1 MAKIFDFKNRE
12 IGLAC
17 SGEILLRLSPVNN
30 ELLVQGTL
38 LEKNIGGAEF
48 NVATGVSS
56 LGVKSTLI
64 TKLPENELGRYAK
77 RVINSNGVDSS
88 FIVDDNSLYKRL
100 AIYFYEYGASPRKP
114 NVTYDR
120 HDSSFQFLSVDEIAS
135 EIYDKCEI
143 FHTSGISLG
152 LCEKSKQL
160 TKDLIAKFKEKG
172 GLISFD
178 VNFRRNLWGDEEN
191 ARVKIEKILPSIDI
205 LFASE
210 ETLRK
215 MFKETGDMETIM
227 RNFARKHNL
236 SLLASTQRTVN
247 SPKSHN
253 FTSIIY
259 NCKEDKFYSEK
270 PYENIEIVDRIGSG
284 DAYVAGALY
293 GILKYNDTEMALKYG
308 NACGAV
314 KNTIMGDN
322 NCAGAG
328 LIKGIIED
336 HEFGSTSEMNR

>member
-1 MAKIFDFKNRE
+1 MGRIFDFHNRE
-12 IGLAC
+12 FGLAC

-77 RVINSNGVDSS
+77 RVINSNRVDSS
-88 FIVDDNSLYKRL
+88 FIIDDNSLYRRL

-120 HDSSFQFLSVDEIAS
+120 HDSSFQFMNVEELNK
-135 EIYDKCEI
+135 EIYEKCEI

-152 LCEKSKQL
+152 LCENSKQL
-160 TKDLIAKFKEKG
+160 TKDLIKKFKEKG

-191 ARVKIEKILPSIDI
+191 ARKEIEEILPSIDI

-215 MFKETGDMETIM
+215 MFKQIGDMETIM
-227 RNFARKHNL
+227 RNFAKEHNI

-259 NCKEDKFYSEK
+259 NNKEDKFYSEK
-270 PYENIEIVDRIGSG
+270 SYENIEIIDRIGSG
-284 DAYVAGALY
+284 DAYVAGVIY
-293 GILKYNDTEMALKYG
+293 GILKFNDTEKALKYG
-308 NACGAV
+308 NACGAI
-314 KNTIMGDN
+314 KNTITGDN

>member
-1 MAKIFDFKNRE
+1 MGRIFDFHNRE
-12 IGLAC
+12 FGLAC

-88 FIVDDNSLYKRL
+88 FIIDDNSLYRRL

-120 HDSSFQFLSVDEIAS
+120 HDSSFQFMNMEELNK
-135 EIYDKCEI
+135 EIYEKCEI

-152 LCEKSKQL
+152 LCENSKQL
-160 TKDLIAKFKEKG
+160 TKDLIKKFKEKG

-191 ARVKIEKILPSIDI
+191 ARKEIEEILPSIDI

-215 MFKETGDMETIM
+215 MFKQIGDMETIM
-227 RNFARKHNL
+227 RNFAKEHNI

-259 NCKEDKFYSEK
+259 NNKEDKFYSEK
-270 PYENIEIVDRIGSG
+270 SYENIEIIDRIGSG
-284 DAYVAGALY
+284 DAYVAGVLY
-293 GILKYNDTEMALKYG
+293 GILKFNDTEKALKYG
-308 NACGAV
+308 NACGAI
-314 KNTIMGDN
+314 KNTITGDN

>member
-1 MAKIFDFKNRE
+1 MGRIFDFHNRE
-12 IGLAC
+12 FGLAC

-88 FIVDDNSLYKRL
+88 FIIDDNSLYRRL

-120 HDSSFQFLSVDEIAS
+120 HDSSFQFMNVEELNK
-135 EIYDKCEI
+135 EIYEKCEI

-152 LCEKSKQL
+152 LCENSKQL
-160 TKDLIAKFKEKG
+160 TKDLIKKFKEKG

-191 ARVKIEKILPSIDI
+191 ARKEIEEILPSIDI

-215 MFKETGDMETIM
+215 MFKQIGDMETIM
-227 RNFARKHNL
+227 RNFAKEHNI

-259 NCKEDKFYSEK
+259 NNKEDKFYSEK
-270 PYENIEIVDRIGSG
+270 SYENIEIIDRIGSG
-284 DAYVAGALY
+284 DAYVAGVLY
-293 GILKYNDTEMALKYG
+293 GILKFNDTEKALKYG
-308 NACGAV
+308 NACGAI
-314 KNTIMGDN
+314 KNTITGDN

>member
-1 MAKIFDFKNRE
+1 MAKIFDFKSRE

-17 SGEILLRLSPVNN
+17 SGELLLRLSPVNN

-64 TKLPENELGRYAK
+64 TKLPDNELGRYTK

-120 HDSSFQFLSVDEIAS
+120 HDSSFQFLSVDEIDS
-135 EIYDKCEI
+135 SIYEKCEI
-143 FHTSGISLG
+143 FHTIGISLG

-172 GLISFD
+172 GIVSFD
-178 VNFRRNLWGDEEN
+178 VNFRRNLWGDEQN
-191 ARVKIEKILPSIDI
+191 ARVEIEKILPSIDI

-215 MFKETGDMETIM
+215 MFKEMGDMETVM
-227 RNFARKHNL
+227 RSFAKKHGL
-236 SLLASTQRTVN
+236 TLLASTQRTVN

-259 NCKEDKFYSEK
+259 NSKEDKFYYEK

-308 NACGAV
+308 NACGAI
-314 KNTIMGDN
+314 KNTIVGDN
-322 NCAGAG
+322 NCAGAN
-328 LIKGIIED
+328 LIKGIIAD
-336 HEFGSTSEMNR
+336 HEFGSTTEMNR

>member
-1 MAKIFDFKNRE
+1 
-12 IGLAC
+12 
-17 SGEILLRLSPVNN
+17 
-30 ELLVQGTL
+30 
-38 LEKNIGGAEF
+38 
-48 NVATGVSS
+48 
-56 LGVKSTLI
+56 
-64 TKLPENELGRYAK
+64 
-77 RVINSNGVDSS
+77 
-88 FIVDDNSLYKRL
+88 
-100 AIYFYEYGASPRKP
+100 
-114 NVTYDR
+114 
-120 HDSSFQFLSVDEIAS
+120 
-135 EIYDKCEI
+135 
-143 FHTSGISLG
+143 
-152 LCEKSKQL
+152 
-160 TKDLIAKFKEKG
+160 
-172 GLISFD
+172 
-178 VNFRRNLWGDEEN
+178 
-191 ARVKIEKILPSIDI
+191 
-205 LFASE
+205 
-210 ETLRK
+210 

>member
-1 MAKIFDFKNRE
+1 MGRIFDFHNRE
-12 IGLAC
+12 FGLAC

-88 FIVDDNSLYKRL
+88 FIIDDNSLYRRL

-120 HDSSFQFLSVDEIAS
+120 HDSSFQFMNVEELNK
-135 EIYDKCEI
+135 EIYEKCEI

-152 LCEKSKQL
+152 LCENSKQF
-160 TKDLIAKFKEKG
+160 TKDLIKKFKEKG

-191 ARVKIEKILPSIDI
+191 ARKEIEEILPSIDI

-215 MFKETGDMETIM
+215 MFKQIGDMETIM
-227 RNFARKHNL
+227 RNFAKEHNI

-259 NCKEDKFYSEK
+259 NNKEDKFYSEK
-270 PYENIEIVDRIGSG
+270 SYENIEIIDRIGSG
-284 DAYVAGALY
+284 DAYVAGVLY
-293 GILKYNDTEMALKYG
+293 GILKFNDTEKALKYG
-308 NACGAV
+308 NACGAI
-314 KNTIMGDN
+314 KNTITGDN

>member
-1 MAKIFDFKNRE
+1 MGRIFDFHNRE
-12 IGLAC
+12 FGLAC

-88 FIVDDNSLYKRL
+88 FIIDDNSLYRRL
-100 AIYFYEYGASPRKP
+100 AIYFYEYGAFPRKP

-120 HDSSFQFLSVDEIAS
+120 HDSSFQFMNVEELNK
-135 EIYDKCEI
+135 EIYEKCEI

-152 LCEKSKQL
+152 LCENSKQL
-160 TKDLIAKFKEKG
+160 TKDLIKKFKEKG

-191 ARVKIEKILPSIDI
+191 ARKEIEEILPSIDI

-215 MFKETGDMETIM
+215 MFKQIGDMETIM
-227 RNFARKHNL
+227 RNFAKEHNI

-259 NCKEDKFYSEK
+259 NNKEDKFYSEK
-270 PYENIEIVDRIGSG
+270 SYENIEIIDRIGSG
-284 DAYVAGALY
+284 DAYVAGVLY
-293 GILKYNDTEMALKYG
+293 GILKFNDTEKALKYG
-308 NACGAV
+308 NACGAI
-314 KNTIMGDN
+314 KNTITGDN

>member
-1 MAKIFDFKNRE
+1 MGRIFDFHNRE
-12 IGLAC
+12 FGLAC

-88 FIVDDNSLYKRL
+88 FIIDDNSLYRRL

-120 HDSSFQFLSVDEIAS
+120 HDSSFQFMNVEELNK
-135 EIYDKCEI
+135 EIYEKCEI

-152 LCEKSKQL
+152 LCENSKQL
-160 TKDLIAKFKEKG
+160 TKDLIKKFREKG

-191 ARVKIEKILPSIDI
+191 ARKEIEEILPSIDI

-215 MFKETGDMETIM
+215 MFKQIGDMETIM
-227 RNFARKHNL
+227 RNFAKEHNI

-259 NCKEDKFYSEK
+259 NNKEDKFYSEK
-270 PYENIEIVDRIGSG
+270 SYENIEIIDRIGSG
-284 DAYVAGALY
+284 DAYVAGVLY
-293 GILKYNDTEMALKYG
+293 GILKFNDTEKALKYG
-308 NACGAV
+308 NACGAI
-314 KNTIMGDN
+314 KNTITGDN